1 MTTFDKPTVTVVD
14 HGDRWT
20 VFHPF
25 EAGVDV
31 FKRGGHLMSHIQRCQ
46 IHGYYNCSHAKAV
59 ARYVEATS

>member
-20 VFHPF
+20 VFSPF

-31 FKRGGHLMSHIQRCQ
+31 FKRD
-46 IHGYYNCSHAKAV
+46 GYFHARLCEVHDFYDCDHAKAV
-59 ARYVEATS
+59 TRYIEIVG

>member
-46 IHGYYNCSHAKAV
+46 IQLLQLSHAKAS
-59 ARYVEATS
+59 AL